1 MSYQLRPNREDVRVG
16 ALVRA
21 GYGSSDTKHTGI
33 ITSVEEKQSIFSE
46 KYGITETNV
55 IVRVLCDG
63 ELMHFDLEDDSIE
76 VINEGR

>member
-1 MSYQLRPNREDVRVG
+1 MSYQLRPNREDIRVG

-21 GYGSSDTKHTGI
+21 GHGSSNVKRTGI

-63 ELMHFDLEDDSIE
+63 EIMYFDLEDDSVE
-76 VINEGR
+76 VISESR